1 MIRETSPWF
10 YETTVVIWF
19 FDGWFEGMYAEF
31 LENVTS
37 PLAPFKGGL
46 MRLMNFEG
54 KMKDFSFL
62 NI

>member
-1 MIRETSPWF
+1 M
-10 YETTVVIWF
+10 IWF